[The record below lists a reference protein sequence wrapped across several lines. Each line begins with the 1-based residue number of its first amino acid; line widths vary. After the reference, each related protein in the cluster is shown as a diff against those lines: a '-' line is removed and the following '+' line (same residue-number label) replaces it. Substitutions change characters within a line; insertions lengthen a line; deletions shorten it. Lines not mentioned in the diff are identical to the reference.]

1 MRRKLYLRKA
11 AAIGT
16 ALVLACS
23 MTACGSGTSS
33 DDKESTSESSKDNG
47 DELVATMN
55 TLTNSSE
62 SGDSTDKE
70 ETVYV
75 IADSQGKTKE
85 VVVSEWLKNL
95 EGSSTIEDAT
105 NLTDIKNVKG
115 DESYKNSGSGI
126 VWESN
131 GSDIY
136 YQGKSN
142 EELPVSVKV
151 TYYLDG
157 KQISPDDLL
166 GKSGK
171 VKIRYDYT
179 NNSSTSVKIDNENSE
194 VYTPF
199 VMATGLMLPT
209 DTFKNVTVSNG
220 EVLSEGN
227 NIVAFGVAMPGLA
240 DSLAIDDMENLS
252 MDLDIPDYFEVT
264 ADVEDFS
271 LGMSVTFCSNTLID
285 MNDFDMSDSMDDI
298 NADMDELTDG
308 ADQLVDGS
316 TKLADGTNTLKSGTS
331 DLAAGGN
338 TLKSGT
344 SDLEAGT
351 NTLKSGT
358 KDLAAGTDT
367 LKNGTKD
374 LAAGTDT
381 LKSGTGDLANGTG
394 TLKSG
399 TSDLAN
405 GTGTLKNGTGS
416 LASGVNELYDGV
428 KTYTDGVS
436 SVKDGAQ
443 QLADGSDSLDSGA
456 DSLATG
462 IASAKSGSEQVKSG
476 LESAKSGSEQLK
488 DGLGTLNSSAPAL
501 LSGIVA
507 AQNGLKQ
514 IIAGYE
520 GTEDTTGAVSG
531 AKQVAEGLA
540 QLEEQVNNMSLPDLS
555 GQSSTLTDEQKAAVA
570 AQIKDYLAN
579 DETGKAALAQSTTE
593 FITNV
598 EGLMAQNGV
607 TMDAQ
612 TTAVLEAVI
621 KGVFEQAFT
630 NIYISAYE
638 SGMEKGMGE
647 VLSEVSAQLDNYSPM
662 ITQLQSA
669 AGTLA
674 SGSAVVADG
683 VNQLYEG
690 TKQLGYRS

>member
-33 DDKESTSESSKDNG
+33 DDKEESTSESSKDNG

-316 TKLADGTNTLKSGTS
+316 TKLADGTNTLKSGT
-331 DLAAGGN
+331 
-338 TLKSGT
+338 K
-344 SDLEAGT
+344 
-351 NTLKSGT
+351 
-358 KDLAAGTDT
+358 
-367 LKNGTKD
+367 
-374 LAAGTDT
+374 
-381 LKSGTGDLANGTG
+381 
-394 TLKSG
+394 
-399 TSDLAN
+399 
-405 GTGTLKNGTGS
+405 
-416 LASGVNELYDGV
+416 
-428 KTYTDGVS
+428 
-436 SVKDGAQ
+436 
-443 QLADGSDSLDSGA
+443 
-456 DSLATG
+456 
-462 IASAKSGSEQVKSG
+462 
-476 LESAKSGSEQLK
+476 
-488 DGLGTLNSSAPAL
+488 
-501 LSGIVA
+501 
-507 AQNGLKQ
+507 
-514 IIAGYE
+514 
-520 GTEDTTGAVSG
+520 
-531 AKQVAEGLA
+531 
-540 QLEEQVNNMSLPDLS
+540 
-555 GQSSTLTDEQKAAVA
+555 
-570 AQIKDYLAN
+570 
-579 DETGKAALAQSTTE
+579 
-593 FITNV
+593 
-598 EGLMAQNGV
+598 
-607 TMDAQ
+607 
-612 TTAVLEAVI
+612 
-621 KGVFEQAFT
+621 
-630 NIYISAYE
+630 
-638 SGMEKGMGE
+638 
-647 VLSEVSAQLDNYSPM
+647 
-662 ITQLQSA
+662 
-669 AGTLA
+669 
-674 SGSAVVADG
+674 
-683 VNQLYEG
+683 
-690 TKQLGYRS
+690 